1 MRARRRATDPSAA
14 EPVIGPAAEE
24 PAARP
29 SKTRLKQ
36 QMHALQALGE
46 RLVALSDARLA
57 EVPIDES
64 LRDAVAMAR
73 ATRSHEGRR
82 RQMQY
87 VGRLMRSA
95 DAVAI
100 AASLAGDD
108 ADHQRQVGMHHAAE
122 HWRDGLVDGSLR
134 LDAWL
139 QRFPPTAGTD
149 PGATAELQR
158 LVEAAKDARAA
169 GRDDPKPARSLY
181 RALHRWLVDR

>member
-1 MRARRRATDPSAA
+1 MRARRRATDPPAA
-14 EPVIGPAAEE
+14 EPVIGPAADEA
-24 PAARP
+24 AARP

-57 EVPIDES
+57 EVPIDEA
-64 LRDAVAMAR
+64 LRDAVVTAR
-73 ATRSHEGRR
+73 GTRSHEGRR

-87 VGRLMRSA
+87 VGRLMRTA
-95 DAVAI
+95 DAAAI

-122 HWRDGLVDGSLR
+122 HWRDGLVDGNMR
-134 LDAWL
+134 LEGWL
-139 QRFPPTAGTD
+139 LRFPPASGAD

-158 LVEAAKDARAA
+158 LVDEARDAKAA